1 MMSKNDGKTYLNNV
15 LDTKGIFRLIES
27 VPSPKAEPFKLWLAN
42 LESERINEVFD
53 PEIAVNR
60 AIGYYWNKGYDE
72 EWIKT
77 RLNGILNRKKLTDV
91 WKAGGFKESYEY
103 ALLTN
108 EIYKEWFLVWLQR
121 NIKD

>member
-1 MMSKNDGKTYLNNV
+1 MCQILKEYLDLQNQFQV
-15 LDTKGIFRLIES
+15 LKQ
-27 VPSPKAEPFKLWLAN
+27 N
-42 LESERINEVFD
+42 HYLESERINEVFD

-60 AIGYYWNKGYDE
+60 AIEYYRNKGYDE

-108 EIYKEWFLVWLQR
+108 EIYKEWSLV
-121 NIKD
+121 